1 MSVMKD
7 SDLIPKEY
15 ESMDFLKFIEY
26 ERDVIEA
33 AVQEAGRY
41 LDNLYDSCMKTRQYS
56 SMMLAILSAVLAAL
70 IGGLIANP
78 DTTQSIMILSG
89 VVANII
95 PIAIFIKGLFYK
107 RTFQWSGATP
117 EYYLKDENCEWVAKM
132 KEYRPEIYDQ
142 AKFFRLLYLQ
152 NIHYQ
157 IYLDGERQKDL
168 TRWYRRGLY
177 ATVATY
183 SVWMAV
189 LIVSVL
195 I

>member
-1 MSVMKD
+1 MKD

-15 ESMDFLKFIEY
+15 ESMEILKFIEY

-56 SMMLAILSAVLAAL
+56 SMMFAILSAVLAAL

-78 DTTQSIMILSG
+78 DTSQFIMILSG
-89 VVANII
+89 VAANVI
-95 PIAIFIKGLFYK
+95 PIAVFIKGLFYK
-107 RTFQWSGATP
+107 RTFQWSGASP
-117 EYYLKDENCEWVAKM
+117 DQYLSEENREWVANM
-132 KEYRPEIYDQ
+132 KGYKPEIYDQ
-142 AKFFRLLYLQ
+142 AKFFRLLHLQ
-152 NIHYQ
+152 SLHYQ
-157 IYLDGERQKDL
+157 IYLDGEIQKDL
-168 TRWYRRGLY
+168 TLWYRRGLY

-183 SVWMAV
+183 SIWMIV
-189 LIVSVL
+189 LIVLVF